1 MFSPDSD
8 ELLFTSPAGVD
19 QTEVTDTFC
28 LQVTSLL
35 QYDIQMFSDNV
46 NPLRRWSYDSWLSIN
61 GLYGHIIFKSDWR
74 AGRIRI
80 SFYTPIDHEMSWFW
94 TTNYSSDWKTC
105 STDSWSLTS
114 GGSFPSSDA
123 VHYLRKSFTGLLNMA
138 AYETQFFYRFGIVAY
153 MNGYEIY
160 RDNMGDGPILP
171 SSKPISSYSEY
182 SYRGVIRNGYDV
194 SDTICTLSV
203 EIHVS
208 SIISVQFEGW
218 LSIYASSHEV
228 SSSSICYPVLVEDV
242 RSFADFSMMPIADF
256 NSSSYVAFSNIDT
269 NFYLLYNVPLAH
281 INSWRLLTSPMLCPL
296 TSFDIQGRLSIEDE
310 WSEVNPS
317 SPYTYSEIAYLNIDL
332 RNYHHSSYKQYK
344 LTPRTVKCFPSTSY
358 ELYPMICHQAYT
370 VSRASSLF
378 QEQYSMTMG
387 DTVQIEASNSDAIG
401 CISDPSLPGG
411 LSFDECSIVGSP
423 KESVNELKLTIYW
436 QDDFGTLSQQI
447 IISVAA
453 SGTPTQSPSSIINV
467 IIVIIIVVVLVIVG
481 IVLYMNSS
489 KKRIKIKDKSTLGY
503 NDTKT
508 LHSSSLPSESSNS
521 HVAPSSVSPP
531 DSEVDG
537 YKTLPYDPSLPTN
550 VAYTQDPSR
559 PTSMGYTQDP
569 SRPTSMGYTQDLSRP
584 TSMAY
589 THGPSRPTSMAYT
602 PSHGPSRPT
611 SVADSHPTS
620 LRYDVPPL
628 STSPTSQYQG
638 EDSRFST
645 SYTPSI
651 TPTCDSTTV
660 LSMDQVSMASSL
672 GVTTSLSMQPQ
683 PSVAPTLTVTQLM
696 DQEESTGYKSVTS
709 MNKNSLSMSTI
720 QLGHLSQSQ
729 TVPTRQGSVNYNYRA
744 SENLSRSQND
754 QIVIDR
760 NGNQV
765 NLENL
770 PFADRLKF
778 LKDNNLLYTLC

>member
-1 MFSPDSD
+1 M
-8 ELLFTSPAGVD
+8 
-19 QTEVTDTFC
+19 
-28 LQVTSLL
+28 
-35 QYDIQMFSDNV
+35 
-46 NPLRRWSYDSWLSIN
+46 
-61 GLYGHIIFKSDWR
+61 
-74 AGRIRI
+74 
-80 SFYTPIDHEMSWFW
+80 
-94 TTNYSSDWKTC
+94 
-105 STDSWSLTS
+105 
-114 GGSFPSSDA
+114 
-123 VHYLRKSFTGLLNMA
+123 
-138 AYETQFFYRFGIVAY
+138 
-153 MNGYEIY
+153 
-160 RDNMGDGPILP
+160 
-171 SSKPISSYSEY
+171 
-182 SYRGVIRNGYDV
+182 
-194 SDTICTLSV
+194 
-203 EIHVS
+203 
-208 SIISVQFEGW
+208 
-218 LSIYASSHEV
+218 
-228 SSSSICYPVLVEDV
+228 LVEDV

-296 TSFDIQGRLSIEDE
+296 TSFDVQGRLSIEDE

-447 IISVAA
+447 IISVSA
-453 SGTPTQSPSSIINV
+453 SGTPTQSPSSIIYV

-489 KKRIKIKDKSTLGY
+489 KKRIKKKDKSTLGSIE
-503 NDTKT
+503 TKT

-550 VAYTQDPSR
+550 VVYTQDPSR

-569 SRPTSMGYTQDLSRP
+569 SRPTSMTYTQDLSRP

-602 PSHGPSRPT
+602 HGPSRPTSMAYTQDPSRPTSMAYTPSHGPSRPTSMAYTHGPSRPT

-651 TPTCDSTTV
+651 TPTYDSTTV
-660 LSMDQVSMASSL
+660 LSMDQVSMDQASMASSL

-765 NLENL
+765 NLESL

-778 LKDNNLLYTLC
+778 LKDNNLLYTFC